1 MIRELIEQAKTVDKA
16 GLIQILA
23 DLGVKADNRKGEDT
37 LRAETLAGLEQ
48 ALADEQKDIGSIGAG
63 ASPEDGD
70 VLAAPVSG
78 EGSPCLDQAPNTDG
92 EGSVPAAQP
101 FIIDQASGQ
110 TFISGA
116 DLGQASIAAVN
127 VESLEADGIGP
138 HLLNSELPGNP
149 GFVPPDLEEDEEP
162 EEEEA
167 RPVNRL
173 LRNTNTGAEF
183 VWTTELAK
191 LSHMVEV

>member
-1 MIRELIEQAKTVDKA
+1 MIRELIEQAKTADKA

-70 VLAAPVSG
+70 VLAAPASG
-78 EGSPCLDQAPNTDG
+78 EGSPSLDQAPNSEG
-92 EGSVPAAQP
+92 EGSAPAAQP
-101 FIIDQASGQ
+101 FIIDQASDQ
-110 TFISGA
+110 TFISAA
-116 DLGQASIAAVN
+116 DLDQALVDALN
-127 VESLEADGIGP
+127 VTGRIDP
-138 HLLNSELPGNP
+138 DLLRDEVPRSPS
-149 GFVPPDLEEDEEP
+149 FVPPDLAEDEDP
-162 EEEEA
+162 TEEEA
-167 RPVNRL
+167 RPLNRL